1 MNTYVTGPKKM
12 LIINILEI
20 LKSRTD
26 VNHRL
31 LIKDIIDIL
40 EKDYVMKCER
50 KAVSRNLTE
59 LKAFGYNL
67 EYDNG
72 WYFIHDFDDSE
83 LRLLIDGL
91 LFSKHIPYN
100 QCKALVEKLKGL
112 SSDHFKTRVKHIR
125 NLPEDLPENKQ
136 LFYTIEI
143 LDEAISTGKQV
154 AFIYNSFGTDKKL
167 HPRRNNAGEI
177 RRYIINPYQIVA
189 ANGRYYLICNYDKY
203 DIVSNYRLDLITDI
217 ELLKTPTK
225 PMKQVE
231 GLENGLDLPKHM
243 AESIYMFA
251 GKRIT
256 AKVRAKNAIINDII
270 DWFGKAVKFSDASG
284 EDCVVTVRVS
294 EEAMFCWALQ
304 YGPHVEVLE
313 PVELRGRVKTA
324 VAEMMEKYK

>member
-1 MNTYVTGPKKM
+1 MKTYVTGPKKM
-12 LIINILEI
+12 LIINILDI

-31 LIKDIIDIL
+31 LVKDIVNIL
-40 EKDYVMKCER
+40 ENDYVMKCER
-50 KAVSRNLTE
+50 KAVSRNITE

-100 QCKALVEKLKGL
+100 QCQTLVEKLKRL
-112 SSDHFKTRVKHIR
+112 SNDYFETRVKHIR
-125 NLPEDLPENKQ
+125 NLPETLPENKQ

-154 AFIYNSFGTDKKL
+154 AFIYNSSGTDKKL
-167 HPRRNNAGEI
+167 HPRHNSAGEI

-203 DIVSNYRLDLITDI
+203 DKVSNYRLDLITDI
-217 ELLKTPTK
+217 ELLETAAK
-225 PMKQVE
+225 PMKEVQ

-243 AESIYMFA
+243 KENLYMFA
-251 GKRIT
+251 GKSIT
-256 AKVRAKNAIINDII
+256 AKFRAKNTIINDII
-270 DWFGKAVKFSDASG
+270 DWFGKDVKFTNEND
-284 EDCVVTVRVS
+284 EECDVTVRVS
-294 EEAMFCWALQ
+294 EQAMFCWALQ

-313 PVELRGRVKTA
+313 PAELRERVKEA
-324 VAEMMEKYK
+324 VGEMGRKYQ

>member
-26 VNHRL
+26 ANHRL

-50 KAVSRNLTE
+50 KSVSRNISK
-59 LKAFGYNL
+59 LKEFGYNI
-67 EYDNG
+67 EYDKG

-100 QCKALVEKLKGL
+100 QCKTLVEKLKGL
-112 SSDHFKTRVKHIR
+112 SSDYFQTRIKHIR

-143 LDEAISTGKQV
+143 LDEAISSDRQV
-154 AFIYNSFGTDKKL
+154 AFLYNSFGTDKKL
-167 HPRRNNAGEI
+167 HPRRNDAGEI

-189 ANGRYYLICNYDKY
+189 VNGRYYLICNYDKY
-203 DIVSNYRLDLITDI
+203 KKVSNYRLDLITDI
-217 ELLKTPTK
+217 ELLTTPAK
-225 PMKQVE
+225 PMKEVE
-231 GLENGLDLPKHM
+231 GLEGGLDLPKHM

-251 GKRIT
+251 GKSIT
-256 AKVRAKNAIINDII
+256 AKFRAKNTIINDII
-270 DWFGKAVKFSDASG
+270 DWFGKDVKFSNKNEEECD
-284 EDCVVTVRVS
+284 VTVRVS

-313 PVELRGRVKTA
+313 PVELRERVKTA
-324 VAEMMEKYK
+324 VADMMEKYK